1 MKMKVKMNKI
11 MILLN
16 KVYYNTNI
24 FKLKEILRI
33 NQIKTLY

>member
-1 MKMKVKMNKI
+1 MKVKMNKI